1 MKITTAKVI
10 RELKANGLV
19 FDKERE
25 AELKV
30 IVSATLNVV
39 DKILTYHKNISI
51 K

>member
-19 FDKERE
+19 FEKERE

-30 IVSATLNVV
+30 IVSNTLNVI
-39 DKILTYHKNISI
+39 DKILITHKNVSI

>member
-10 RELKANGLV
+10 RELKSNGLV
-19 FDKERE
+19 FEKERE

-30 IVSATLNVV
+30 IVSNTLNIV

>member
-19 FDKERE
+19 FEKERE
-25 AELKV
+25 HELKV
-30 IVSATLNVV
+30 IVSNTINVIN
-39 DKILTYHKNISI
+39 KILTYHKNISI